1 MPCSASGSCSWNG
14 ASIYL
19 STCLSACLSVC
30 LPACLSVC
38 LCVYLQAWKRS
49 NSARLPQFLNLTT
62 SKTKQFCETSSIF
75 ELDNIKNAAIQ
86 VRTCGVFNI
95 LTSTCASR
103 HNGVQFFI
111 SHLPSGLHTRR
122 FSEPTFRPS
131 GATNHWKNA
140 VFRDFPTF
148 SRAWIFFLLRLS
160 LSSSLLLADSSHLCF
175 SSVHIVGNLTSK
187 LPSARKLSIMAAL
200 SAWTSTL
207 PSLIIFLQLPRRQ
220 LEDGSSS
227 ELHLQPLLRPSLG
240 WHFDQ
245 DKHCEEQ
252 HQPRLARRGRSLLH
266 CAQPGAGTAGPAGMD
281 ISMESVVNQGK
292 PWQTYKN
299 KSISYH
305 LIIMLHCVHICES
318 HSSSSPNWFIVMDQH
333 FVLPKGSS

>member
-1 MPCSASGSCSWNG
+1 MCFAPQTVCNFSSLICPAGSAPAALASLLFDPLEPQTIGKTQCFATFLPFRAPGSSFFWD
-14 ASIYL
+14 
-19 STCLSACLSVC
+19 
-30 LPACLSVC
+30 
-38 LCVYLQAWKRS
+38 
-49 NSARLPQFLNLTT
+49 FL
-62 SKTKQFCETSSIF
+62 
-75 ELDNIKNAAIQ
+75 
-86 VRTCGVFNI
+86 
-95 LTSTCASR
+95 
-103 HNGVQFFI
+103 
-111 SHLPSGLHTRR
+111 
-122 FSEPTFRPS
+122 
-131 GATNHWKNA
+131 
-140 VFRDFPTF
+140 
-148 SRAWIFFLLRLS
+148 FLLLFSWLTLPISAFHLSILSEIWLLNFLRLE
-160 LSSSLLLADSSHLCF
+160 
-175 SSVHIVGNLTSK
+175 N
-187 LPSARKLSIMAAL
+187 LSIMAAL

-207 PSLIIFLQLPRRQ
+207 PSLINFLQLPRRQ

-299 KSISYH
+299 KHIWYH
-305 LIIMLHCVHICES
+305 LIIMLHYVHICEP